1 MPPSANAAEEFSQP
15 IKRWIRDHVPEE
27 SDMHDRIRFERGF
40 GPAADSIVDFAAKA
54 GVDLIVMSIS
64 DLDPQMAAHHPN
76 TGTAHELVSHAP
88 CPVLTIR

>member
-1 MPPSANAAEEFSQP
+1 MYLRGPICSREFAS
-15 IKRWIRDHVPEE
+15 
-27 SDMHDRIRFERGF
+27 RGF
-40 GPAADSIVDFAAKA
+40 GPATNSIVDFAKA

-76 TGTAHELVSHAP
+76 TGTAHELVSRAP